1 MSKPIFD
8 IPVLNFVFRT
18 SRAIAIC
25 RRADDETA
33 YEAAFNEIRA
43 GLEAGD
49 LLCIFPEGKL
59 TKTGD
64 IDEFKPGIER
74 IVSETAVPVI
84 PMALRG
90 LWGSWF
96 SPQDGLFSGR
106 MRPFSQIDVIA
117 GDQVPASAVD
127 ATDLHA
133 RVSELRGDRP

>member
-1 MSKPIFD
+1 M
-8 IPVLNFVFRT
+8 
-18 SRAIAIC
+18 
-25 RRADDETA
+25 
-33 YEAAFNEIRA
+33 
-43 GLEAGD
+43 
-49 LLCIFPEGKL
+49 LCIFPEGKL